1 MLNLAV
7 VTLPA
12 IIATLSIVVYFY
24 DLPSYLYAGL
34 VSLLAVLWLLDR
46 RRLNRPHKLA
56 SQLNEL
62 TETGEKLGQLIEQ
75 AIRPEF
81 NHIANESDKL
91 RYVVSDS
98 VQQLFVVFKS
108 MNQHLQQQHTFIKNV
123 LHDIDSSNDECS
135 EQITGMWELSQ
146 ATSSILSELIE
157 LVVKTSQQNMD
168 MVYQLEDATVSIHSI
183 FNKLD
188 RLDDVTEKT
197 GLLAFNA
204 AIEAARIG
212 VKCRDFAEAAD
223 EVRNMATS
231 SRKLSADV
239 RSEVTTAT
247 DRILMTRDVMQDIAS
262 RDMKASIE
270 VKGRVN
276 ELLIR
281 INELDHRFEENI
293 RSLNLVDEAMN
304 DTMTEAIMALQ
315 FEDITNQVTKH
326 IESRMNWL
334 NQCVDT
340 LHVCAVPQFEGSQA
354 LAMINT
360 KIDELLVARN
370 QDNAADNSPLKKKG
384 DGGTIDMF

>member
-12 IIATLSIVVYFY
+12 IIATLSIVVYVY

-34 VSLLAVLWLLDR
+34 VSLLAILWLLDR
-46 RRLNRPHKLA
+46 RRLNRPHRFA
-56 SQLNEL
+56 SQLDEL

-98 VQQLFVVFKS
+98 VQQLFVVFKT
-108 MNQHLQQQHTFIKNV
+108 MNEHLRQQHTFIKNV

-146 ATSSILSELIE
+146 ATSNILSELIE

-188 RLDDVTEKT
+188 RLDDATEKT

-212 VKCRDFAEAAD
+212 IKCRDFAEAAD
-223 EVRNMATS
+223 EMRNMATS

-276 ELLIR
+276 ELLTR

-293 RSLNLVDEAMN
+293 KSLNLVDSAMN

-340 LHVCAVPQFEGSQA
+340 LNVCAVPQFEGSQA

-360 KIDELLVARN
+360 KVDELLMARN